1 MEHSCETLFMCIV
14 SMLRDGVR
22 SGGGIGDSIRR
33 VSSTVSSILPPLS
46 FSVCSCVF
54 LPCSHLQ
61 EPLFILRVIY
71 DLSFFFFVIL
81 IIIQNL
87 IFGVIIDTFADL
99 RAEKNDK
106 EDKLYNSCFIC
117 GLQNDLDL
125 AVHVHTWQTFIVCKV
140 LQLLVS

>member
-1 MEHSCETLFMCIV
+1 MCIV

-33 VSSTVSSILPPLS
+33 VSSTVSCGSILLS
-46 FSVCSCVF
+46 LSLSVSSCVF

-125 AVHVHTWQTFIVCKV
+125 AEHVHTWQTFIVCKV